1 MRPVR
6 LEVKGFTAYRE
17 SQVLDFE
24 DLDLFAITGPT
35 GSGKSSLLDAVTYA
49 LYGRAPRI
57 GNRAG
62 LLIAQGQPRL
72 AVMLDFVVD
81 DRRYRVTRST
91 GQKAA
96 SATVRLERQVDGR
109 WQSFGDGADRIRDAT
124 RLIEELIG
132 LDYPAFTRSVLL
144 PQGEFQEFLVGDPA
158 ERRRIL
164 TELLGLEL

>member
-72 AVMLDFVVD
+72 AVK
-81 DRRYRVTRST
+81 R
-91 GQKAA
+91 
-96 SATVRLERQVDGR
+96 TV
-109 WQSFGDGADRIRDAT
+109 S
-124 RLIEELIG
+124 
-132 LDYPAFTRSVLL
+132 SC
-144 PQGEFQEFLVGDPA
+144 
-158 ERRRIL
+158 
-164 TELLGLEL
+164 TELLCDSLAYCLWNAVLFFSHQSFARSSAASRPGSRRRPHEFRP